1 MAWRN
6 REKTV
11 RVGDYCKQPVVSV
24 VPKDSP
30 HHAARQM
37 RKHHV
42 GDVVVVQQRGGVLL
56 PIGIVTDRDL
66 AIEILA
72 SDTDPELVC
81 VGDLVSDTLVTAH
94 VDEELIAVLDKMSMA
109 GVRRVPVVRRSGE
122 LVGILSLDD
131 VLQLLA
137 FQLTEV
143 ARVIARQQARE
154 ARLRP

>member
-1 MAWRN
+1 M
-6 REKTV
+6 TV

-24 VPKDSP
+24 APRDTL
-30 HHAARQM
+30 HYAARQM
-37 RKHHV
+37 REHHV
-42 GDVVVVQQRGGVLL
+42 GDVVVVEDRGGALL

-81 VGDLVSDTLVTAH
+81 VGDLVNDSLVTAH
-94 VDEELIAVLDKMSMA
+94 LDEELIAVLDKMSMA

-122 LVGILSLDD
+122 LAGILSLDD
-131 VLQLLA
+131 VLQLIA

-143 ARVIARQQARE
+143 ARVVSRQQERE